1 MSEFDE
7 MAMSWDDDPSR
18 KERAQIIANFL
29 RSKLDLSN
37 LQSAFEYGSGTGLLS
52 FAMQDEFES
61 IDMMDASE
69 EMTKV
74 AELKINKTQSN
85 KMRAHWGD
93 LLTDASLTSTVDII
107 YTMLTL
113 HHVKDTVALLRRF
126 RDSLNPNGKL
136 VIIDL
141 EQEDGSFHDH
151 RPFEGHNGFS
161 KEALLNMLQTSDFKL
176 EDYDICF
183 TITKMSIDQEEKY
196 YPVFM
201 AICGLSNE

>member
-7 MAMSWDDDPSR
+7 MAMSWDDDPTR
-18 KERAQIIANFL
+18 KKRAQVIVEFL
-29 RSKLDLSN
+29 QSKLDLTDF
-37 LQSAFEYGSGTGLLS
+37 QSAFEYGSGTGLLS
-52 FAMQDEFES
+52 FAMQDQFES
-61 IDMMDASE
+61 IDLMDASE

-74 AELKINKTQSN
+74 AELKINKAQSN
-85 KMRAHWGD
+85 HMRAHWGD
-93 LLTDASLTSTVDII
+93 LLSDATLTSTVDII

-161 KEALLNMLQTSDFKL
+161 KERLTNMLQASGFKL

-183 TITKMSIDQEEKY
+183 TISKMSIDQEEKH

-201 AICGLSNE
+201 AICGVSNE

>member
-52 FAMQDEFES
+52 FALQDEFES
-61 IDMMDASE
+61 IDLMDASE

-74 AELKINKTQSN
+74 AELKINKAQSN
-85 KMRAHWGD
+85 NMRAHWGD
-93 LLTDASLTSTVDII
+93 LLSDTALASTVDII

-113 HHVKDTVALLRRF
+113 HHVKDTVSLLRRF

-151 RPFEGHNGFS
+151 RPFDGHNGFS
-161 KEALLNMLQTSDFKL
+161 KGGLKSMLQTSGFEL
-176 EDYDICF
+176 EDYDICY
-183 TITKMSIDQEEKY
+183 TISKMSIDQEEKH

>member
-7 MAMSWDDDPSR
+7 MAMSWDDDPTR
-18 KERAQIIANFL
+18 KKRAQVIAEFL
-29 RSKLDLSN
+29 QSKLDLTDF
-37 LQSAFEYGSGTGLLS
+37 QSAFEYGSGTGLLS
-52 FAMQDEFES
+52 FAMQDQFES
-61 IDMMDASE
+61 IDLMDASE

-74 AELKINKTQSN
+74 AELKINKARLN
-85 KMRAHWGD
+85 HMRAHWGD
-93 LLTDASLTSTVDII
+93 LLSDAALASTVDII

-126 RDSLNPNGKL
+126 RDSLNSNGKL

-151 RPFEGHNGFS
+151 RPFDGHNGFS
-161 KEALLNMLQTSDFKL
+161 KEGLMNMLHASGFEL
-176 EDYDICF
+176 EDYDICYS
-183 TITKMSIDQEEKY
+183 ISKMSIDQEEKH

-201 AICGLSNE
+201 AICRLSK